1 MSDKRTGKKTR
12 KLAIATAAP
21 GEIAAVTAVPAAYV
35 AVKAKKA
42 HRK

>member
-1 MSDKRTGKKTR
+1 MSDKRTGKKT
-12 KLAIATAAP
+12 KKPALATLVATDGTAIAETPAP
-21 GEIAAVTAVPAAYV
+21 YV